1 MSAAA
6 AMIPVQEMK
15 IAKVKEHI
23 GAIVTGIDLA
33 KTENTLISSARMS
46 TGNPDIVKAQLEAT
60 KPPTVHPLVRTH
72 PETARR
78 SLYFDPGKI
87 VGFVGID
94 DREADD
100 LIAELTLR
108 MIVSGAEYHHV
119 WRNGDIVIWDNRC
132 SYHKAAGDYPPEE
145 DRIHWRV
152 SINDVIG
159 EAKEAA

>member
-46 TGNPDIVKAQLEAT
+46 TGDPDIVKAQLEAT

-72 PETARR
+72 PETGTKG
-78 SLYFDPGKI
+78 S
-87 VGFVGID
+87 V
-94 DREADD
+94 
-100 LIAELTLR
+100 
-108 MIVSGAEYHHV
+108 VS
-119 WRNGDIVIWDNRC
+119 
-132 SYHKAAGDYPPEE
+132 
-145 DRIHWRV
+145 
-152 SINDVIG
+152 
-159 EAKEAA
+159 